1 MTKPIASLSLDL
13 DNKWSYMK
21 THGDAGWDSFPSYLD
36 VVVPRFL
43 EFLDQRDIKITVFVV
58 GQDAALEK
66 NHDALASISAAG
78 HEIGNH
84 SFHHEPWLHL
94 YSREQINDELAR
106 AEEHI
111 ERVTGERTI
120 GFRGPGFSLSPDVLR
135 VLADRGYEYDCSTFP
150 TFLGPLARLY
160 YFLTARLNEQQKQ
173 ERKKLFGTMGEG
185 FRPLRPYVWDLNGAV
200 PSITQISRNA
210 LASGSSAFGHSEPD
224 ASAFRLMAS
233 GDSRGSLAPRPSA
246 LGLLEI
252 PVTTMPWFKV
262 PMHVSYLLY
271 LDQFSRPLAMTYW
284 RMALTL
290 CRLSGVAPSLLLH
303 PLDFLGRDD
312 DRDLDFF
319 PAMRSPSARKV
330 ELVGKVIDEMAKHY
344 DIRPMRE
351 HAASLECCGS
361 TQPSIQKPE
370 TQRPGHRPP
379 LCELEPS
386 RPHTL

>member
-1 MTKPIASLSLDL
+1 MTKPITSLSLDL

-36 VVVPRFL
+36 VCVPRFL
-43 EFLDQRDIKITVFVV
+43 DFLAQRDLKITVFVV

-66 NHDALASISAAG
+66 NHDALASISASG

-111 ERVTGERTI
+111 ERVTNQLPI

-135 VLADRGYEYDCSTFP
+135 VLADRGYQYDCSTFP

-160 YFLTARLNEQQKQ
+160 YFLTARLDEQQKQ

-185 FRPLRPYVWDLNGAV
+185 FRPLRPYAWDMSGAEPKRSHV
-200 PSITQISRNA
+200 RQNV
-210 LASGSSAFGHSEPD
+210 GSSVTRP
-224 ASAFRLMAS
+224 RS
-233 GDSRGSLAPRPSA
+233 GERGYDT
-246 LGLLEI
+246 LLEI

-271 LDQFSRPLAMTYW
+271 LDQFSRPLAMAYW

-351 HAASLECCGS
+351 HAAALECCGS
-361 TQPSIQKPE
+361 TQPSIQEPE
-370 TQRPGHRPP
+370 TQPSGHR
-379 LCELEPS
+379 LSSRELEPS
-386 RPHTL
+386 RPHAFEFQRLPPH